1 MPVLDADQYSEWYTM
16 PMAGGSLRRLWEA
29 GQVPMSAQDAALDVL
44 EQASRGLGYAH
55 KEGYLHRDV
64 TPGNILGYRSE
75 GGLFVW
81 VVGDWGMVRR
91 PLGMTSR
98 PLTGGEGLGTAGF
111 AAPETYEEDA
121 HQVDERA
128 DVYGLGRVAAWLLT
142 GRLPI
147 PNVALRPD
155 GQLRGFVDEC
165 TDLDRRRRPASM
177 EEMRERLVELT
188 SEPPM
193 SPRGE
198 VQALLESAATDPS
211 TTDQVMGLA
220 LSHTEND
227 EIWLDEVARIP
238 LNNLREFAHTTPD
251 DAAQAALLMLGHLD
265 ASTWGHRDFNYLN
278 TPLRWVPRY
287 CVCSPRM
294 HISGPP
300 RTSLR
305 ERSIESRRGI
315 GGGRRASPST
325 GCDRSRSQKASLWRE
340 RSGDRE
346 RTTTTRRT
354 SQTGRS
360 AAARWLRNSVDSHSR
375 PIRRVQ

>member
-278 TPLRWVPRY
+278 TPLRWVHEVLR
-287 CVCSPRM
+287 VLTEDA
-294 HISGPP
+294 HLGPAEDIAA
-300 RTSLR
+300 RAFDREQAWDRWRQKGITINWLRSL
-305 ERSIESRRGI
+305 EEPEGVAMA
-315 GGGRRASPST
+315 RAIR
-325 GCDRSRSQKASLWRE
+325 RSRTHDYYASDLAD
-340 RSGDRE
+340 G
-346 RTTTTRRT
+346 
-354 SQTGRS
+354 
-360 AAARWLRNSVDSHSR
+360 
-375 PIRRVQ
+375 PIRSRTLAAEFGR